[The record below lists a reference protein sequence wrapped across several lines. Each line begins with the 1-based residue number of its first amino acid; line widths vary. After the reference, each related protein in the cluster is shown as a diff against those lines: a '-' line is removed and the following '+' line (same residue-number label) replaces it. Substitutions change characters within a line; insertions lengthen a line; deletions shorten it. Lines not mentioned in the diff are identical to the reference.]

1 MQGVPITVCS
11 KVCHREQTSLP
22 SPMESFLSPFPCF
35 LPSIHVDTM
44 LTAILSSSDLLSRHV
59 NKAHRTPE
67 PGETKKEGKKGRRKS
82 LPSSARKPSLTG
94 DATAEVSG
102 NGVRGEPMQAQTS
115 ATSSGSNQGQSQSQA
130 SAEAKERARRA
141 SFDYPHPPQLQ
152 AQRMYP
158 NHPLLAGTP
167 SPMPWN
173 TPGVNGMVRSP
184 VNTFDNA
191 MLGTTVNSAGFH
203 PGLASPVRW
212 SGADLGAGA
221 SAAMTRNESSLTSSS
236 YNEFGVK
243 KRACDQ
249 CNHSKVR
256 CDFAHPCSEF
266 AQPAQ
271 NSIRGCFGHRL
282 I

>member
-1 MQGVPITVCS
+1 
-11 KVCHREQTSLP
+11 
-22 SPMESFLSPFPCF
+22 
-35 LPSIHVDTM
+35 M
-44 LTAILSSSDLLSRHV
+44 LTAILSPSDLLSRHV

-67 PGETKKEGKKGRRKS
+67 PGEPKKEGKKGRRKS
-82 LPSSARKPSLTG
+82 LPSSARKPSLTV
-94 DATAEVSG
+94 DAAAEVSG
-102 NGVRGEPMQAQTS
+102 DGVGGEAMQAQTS
-115 ATSSGSNQGQSQSQA
+115 GASSGSNQAQSQARA

-167 SPMPWN
+167 SPMAWN
-173 TPGVNGMVRSP
+173 TPGLNGLVRSP

-191 MLGTTVNSAGFH
+191 VLGTPVNSAGFH

-212 SGADLGAGA
+212 PGADLGAGS
-221 SAAMTRNESSLTSSS
+221 SAAMTRNESNFTSSS
-236 YNEFGVK
+236 YNEFGIK

-256 CDFAHPCSEF
+256 CDFAHPCSESTQLREL
-266 AQPAQ
+266 QPRKRA
-271 NSIRGCFGHRL
+271 
-282 I
+282 